1 MEFKKKRESLDADTK
16 KLLRQSLKELKG
28 KMGELSDT

>member
-16 KLLRQSLKELKG
+16 KFLRQSLKELKG